1 MYTVGADGGF
11 GITTNPKDIN
21 AMKEAFTAQVT
32 TGFNVFNNPAGI
44 AQVFVVNSIA
54 NPFAGSAV
62 EAQDVHARSYY
73 ENAFAVHYL

>member
-32 TGFNVFNNPAGI
+32 TGFNVFNNPTIQQGWLR
-44 AQVFVVNSIA
+44 FSW
-54 NPFAGSAV
+54 
-62 EAQDVHARSYY
+62 
-73 ENAFAVHYL
+73 